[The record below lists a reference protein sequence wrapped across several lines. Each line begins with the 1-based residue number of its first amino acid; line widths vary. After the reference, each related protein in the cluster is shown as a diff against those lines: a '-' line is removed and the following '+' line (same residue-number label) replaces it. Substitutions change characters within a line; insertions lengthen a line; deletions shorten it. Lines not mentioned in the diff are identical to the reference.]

1 MDINKEILKHKHK
14 LPVKI
19 SIKVNNLEE
28 PYFINLLYKAVTA
41 VVTVELIAKSIYC
54 LIAEKEIISERII
67 IKRLI
72 EKYFEPTGLFNFWA
86 DDDVLVALGLED
98 FMTRNLKRKVASSID
113 IINQNC
119 RQQLTHNSLLQWQ
132 ENTKSSQI
140 VNNNEQLH
148 LQVSCV
154 AHNAQ
159 NDIFNYLKKISC

>member
-1 MDINKEILKHKHK
+1 MDVIKEILKHKHK
-14 LPVKI
+14 LAVKI

-28 PYFINLLYKAVTA
+28 PYFTNLLYKAVAA
-41 VVTVELIAKSIYC
+41 VVTVEFIVRRIYC
-54 LIAEKEIISERII
+54 LIAEQEIMSERII

-86 DDDVLVALGLED
+86 DKDAIVALGLED

-113 IINQNC
+113 IINQNY

-132 ENTKSSQI
+132 DNSISSRIFNT
-140 VNNNEQLH
+140 NEQLR
-148 LQVSCV
+148 QYVSGA